1 MPGPADEIKARLN
14 AVELISETVKL
25 RRSGR
30 TYTGLCPF
38 HVHTKNTPSFVVW
51 PDTGTWRCF
60 GQCNE
65 GGDLFK
71 FYMKKESWGF
81 RDALEYLA
89 GRAGVELKP
98 RTPQDDQR
106 EEEHKRLRDLLTLT
120 VTYYRNLLVNAPQAQ
135 VARDHLQKR
144 GLTTNTLETFEI
156 GYALSGWD
164 AAQKFLTERGFTRKE
179 MVEAGMIIERDD
191 GSTRDRFRNR
201 IMIPI
206 RDGQGKVVGFGARHL
221 DPNDNPKFLNSPL
234 TALFNKGDTVYAL
247 DRARKAISTS
257 GVAVLVE
264 GYMDV
269 MAAHQAGFTNVVSA
283 MGTALTETQLRLMKK
298 FAKRIVL
305 ALDADAAGD
314 KATLRGLNVARET
327 LDHDYTPAFDAR
339 GLIRSESKLQADI
352 RVFTLPDGFD
362 PDDLIVKNPDA
373 WRNGI
378 DSATPVVEYVMRAL
392 TVDRDLD
399 DAKVKSEVANEI
411 LPIID
416 DVADPI
422 ERDSYRQKLAR
433 LLKIDASALTLKTG
447 KPLPRSGPT
456 TRPHLSQTL
465 PTTRATAP
473 ETESAAPG
481 TERPITETVIDRLES
496 YCLGALVRHPDLV
509 AKADRQL
516 RESKLAP
523 LSADDFSHT
532 DLQLIFTT
540 LKAALDQHFID
551 PGDYLQQNLD
561 ETFTSRLRLL
571 IEASVDISNEDRRRI
586 EDILSAVIRLRK
598 RNIDSALHELRFLQE
613 SALDEDQSEAEV
625 YQEQIVSL
633 VKSLQN
639 VTSALKHYQH
649 RAERILN

>member
-14 AVELISETVKL
+14 AVELIGETVKL

-65 GGDLFK
+65 GGDIFK
-71 FYMKKESWGF
+71 FVMKKESWGF

-98 RTPQDDQR
+98 RTLQDEQR
-106 EEEHKRLRDLLTLT
+106 EEEYKRLHDLMTLA
-120 VTYYRNLLVNAPQAQ
+120 VTYYRNLLINAPQAQ
-135 VARDHLQKR
+135 TAREHLQKR
-144 GLTTNTLETFEI
+144 GLNPNTLETFEI
-156 GYALSGWD
+156 GYALPAWD
-164 AAQKFLTERGFTRKE
+164 AAQKFLAERGYTRKE
-179 MVEAGMIIERDD
+179 LVEAGLIVERDD

-206 RDGQGKVVGFGARHL
+206 RDGPGRVVGFGARQL

-234 TALFNKGDTVYAL
+234 TLLFNKGDTVYAL
-247 DRARKAISTS
+247 DRARKAISAS

-327 LDHDYTPAFDAR
+327 LDHDYTPTFDAR
-339 GLIRSESKLQADI
+339 GLIRNESKLQADI
-352 RVFTLPDGFD
+352 RVFTLPDGLD
-362 PDDLIVKNPDA
+362 PDELLAKDPGA
-373 WRNGI
+373 WKTGI
-378 DSATPVVEYVMRAL
+378 DTATPIVEYVMRAL
-392 TVDRDLD
+392 TADRDLD

-411 LPIID
+411 LPIIN
-416 DVADPI
+416 DVADLI

-433 LLKIDASALTLKTG
+433 LLKIDPSALTLKTS
-447 KPLPRSGPT
+447 KPSPRLQPA
-456 TRPHLSQTL
+456 TRP
-465 PTTRATAP
+465 PTRSVSPESESVAP
-473 ETESAAPG
+473 GDESSINESA
-481 TERPITETVIDRLES
+481 IDRLES

-516 RESKLAP
+516 REWKLEP

-540 LKAALDQHFID
+540 LQASLNQHQLD
-551 PGDYLQQNLD
+551 PGGHLQQNLD
-561 ETFTSRLRLL
+561 DTFTTRLQVLL
-571 IEASVDISNEDRRRI
+571 VASIDISNEDRRRV
-586 EDILSAVIRLRK
+586 DDVLSAVIRLRK
-598 RNIDSALHELRFLQE
+598 RNIEGALHELRFLQE

-625 YQEQIVSL
+625 YQDQILSL
-633 VKSLQN
+633 VKSLKQ
-639 VTSALKHYQH
+639 VTDALKHYQH
-649 RAERILN
+649 RAERLGAVGLN